1 MPRSNFQRVYPKA
14 GRITFDGGFNDKSD
28 RSLILD
34 EESPDCLNVIFDDA
48 RVQTRGG
55 TTQFNTTPVGSFA
68 CDGLY
73 TRHDNSGVESMVAWF
88 GGTLWA
94 LSGTTFTTVPSA
106 QGIFTS
112 GKRVY
117 AAEYEN
123 YMFFGN
129 GTEIPYKYADEEF
142 TRHGVYPPTSTPTV
156 ATAGTGTELTGDYQY
171 KVTYMNS
178 GLVESDA
185 GSATTTITLA
195 SQNAALSNIPTA
207 PTSFGVESR
216 RIYRTKTSSAVFYRI
231 ATISDNTTTTYEDGQ
246 GDDSL
251 LVTEEPAD
259 NSVPPSYSAIVYHL
273 GRLFVIDPST
283 NLVKY
288 SEVGN
293 PYVFKVLSFRRIG
306 DTSGDVPKMLAVYN
320 GSIVVGCQRSI
331 WIIYTPDATDTNWT
345 DIRVITPYGCMSGF
359 SPFLYNNKLMF
370 ATALNGDFVGFA
382 ALEGGSIDPSVSVL
396 TRSRLGSD
404 LKSNVIENEMFA
416 VPDAYQSGITAITYK
431 NRAYITGPKG
441 TGQTTNNRLWYFDY
455 SYENLNRKTSFA
467 WAPWSGITA
476 ADFTVYDGELYY
488 GTSLGTGLVGKL
500 CQSGAND
507 DGSAIDSYVWTKE
520 FFGYSNDENWEK
532 DFRWLNL
539 YYILTGAGELEI
551 DVRVDSSGA
560 DPTALDGISMLGAF
574 IWNVGNWDEAEWD
587 QEGISTEKKISLGTF
602 RGKRIQFKLSNGT
615 VANVK
620 FKIVGGRLTYNLRGL
635 R

>member
-1 MPRSNFQRVYPKA
+1 MPRSNFQRIYPKQ
-14 GRITFDGGFNDKSD
+14 GRITLDGGLNDKSD

-55 TTQFNTTPVGSFA
+55 STQLNTAPVGSFS

-88 GGTLWA
+88 GGTLYA
-94 LSGTTFTTVPSA
+94 LSGTSFSTVPSA
-106 QGIFTS
+106 QSIYSPGE
-112 GKRVY
+112 RVY

-129 GTEIPYKYADEEF
+129 GEDIPYKYADEEF
-142 TRHGVYPPTSTPTV
+142 TRHGVYPPTTTSTVGTA
-156 ATAGTGTELTGDYQY
+156 ATGSALTGDYQY
-171 KVTYMNS
+171 KVTYVNS

-185 GSATTTITLA
+185 GPATTTFAA
-195 SQNAALSNIPTA
+195 STENALVSAIPVA
-207 PTSFGVESR
+207 PQSFGVESR
-216 RIYRTKTSSAVFYRI
+216 RIYRTTSSGAVFYRVG
-231 ATISDNTTTTYEDGQ
+231 TISDNTTTTFEDGTA
-246 GDDSL
+246 DSL

-259 NSVPPSYSAIVYHL
+259 NSVPPNYSAIVYHL
-273 GRLFVIDPST
+273 GRLFVIDPAT

-306 DTSGDVPKMLAVYN
+306 DTSGDIPKMLAVYN
-320 GSIVVGCQRSI
+320 GSVVVGCDRSI

-370 ATALNGDFVGFA
+370 AAALNGDFVGFA

-404 LKSNVIENEMFA
+404 LKSNVIENEMFQ
-416 VPDAYQSGITAITYK
+416 VPDAQQAGITAMAHR
-431 NRAYITGPKG
+431 NRAFITGPYG
-441 TGQTTNNRLWYFDY
+441 SGQATNNRIWYFDY
-455 SYENLNRKTSFA
+455 SYENLNRKTNFA
-467 WAPWSGITA
+467 WAPWTGINA
-476 ADFTVYDGELYY
+476 NDFTVYDGEMYY
-488 GTSLGTGLVGKL
+488 GTSEAIGTVGKM
-500 CQSGAND
+500 CQSGSND
-507 DGSAIDSYVWTKE
+507 DGSAIDSYIWTKE
-520 FFGYSNDENWEK
+520 FFGFPDDENWVK

-539 YYILTGAGELEI
+539 YYILTGAGDLKI
-551 DVRVDSSGA
+551 SVRVDSSGTT
-560 DPTALDGISMLGAF
+560 PTDLDDISMLGAF
-574 IWNVGNWDEAEWD
+574 LWDSSNWDEVEWD
-587 QEGISTEKKISLGTF
+587 KEGVSTEMKISLGTF
-602 RGKRIQFKLSNGT
+602 RGKRIQFKFSNGN
-615 VANVK
+615 VANVTMK
-620 FKIVGGRLTYNLRGL
+620 LVGTRLTYNLRGF